1 MAAGR
6 SEAMRTREDCLALDR
21 DDPFADRRALF
32 ELPGGVIYL
41 DGNSLGPPP
50 TAALARLDRTAREE
64 WGEGLIR
71 SWTEAGWMDLPLTLG
86 RRLAPLIGAAPDEIL
101 SADTVT
107 TLIFKLAGALVL
119 RDGGAV
125 ACERGEFPTD
135 GHVLEGLSS
144 ISGARFERVAPDTRP
159 ADLPADVRVLV
170 KSAAHYKTAK
180 LADIK
185 GFEAEAKAR
194 GLSIIWDLSHAAG
207 LVDLNLK
214 RDGARFAVGCGY
226 KFLNGGPGAPAFIYV
241 DAGEIDTLEH
251 PVPGWL
257 GHARPFDFEDPYE
270 PGEGIV
276 RFRTSSPSI
285 LALSTLDA
293 ALSAYEGVDMAALH
307 AKAIALGDLLLERGD
322 ALGLASPSPGIGER
336 RGGHVC
342 LQHPEG
348 YAVVQALI
356 ARGVIGDFRDP
367 DLMRFGFNPL
377 YVSYTD
383 VYDAGAAL
391 AEVIETEEWN
401 RPAFIRR
408 KAVT

>member
-1 MAAGR
+1 
-6 SEAMRTREDCLALDR
+6 MRTREDCAALDR
-21 DDPFADRRALF
+21 DDPFPERRALF
-32 ELPGGVIYL
+32 DLPDGVIYL

-50 TAALARLDRTAREE
+50 KAALIRLDRTAREE
-64 WGEGLIR
+64 WGEGLIK
-71 SWTEAGWMDLPLTLG
+71 SWNEAGWMDLPLTIG
-86 RRLAPLIGAAPDEIL
+86 QRLSPLIGAPADEIL
-101 SADTVT
+101 CADTVT
-107 TLIFKLAGALVL
+107 TLIFKLAGALIL
-119 RDGGAV
+119 RDGGAL

-135 GHVLEGLSS
+135 GHVLEGLSRV
-144 ISGARFERVAPDTRP
+144 SGARFERVAPDTRP
-159 ADLPADVRVLV
+159 GDLPDDVTVLV
-170 KSAAHYKTAK
+170 KSAVHYKTAR

-185 GFEAEAKAR
+185 GLEAEAKAR
-194 GLSIIWDLSHAAG
+194 GLSIIWDLSHATG
-207 LVDLNLK
+207 LVDLDLAG
-214 RDGARFAVGCGY
+214 DGARFAVGCGY
-226 KFLNGGPGAPAFIYV
+226 KFLNGGPGAPAFIWV
-241 DAGEIDTLEH
+241 DGREIASLEH

-307 AKAIALGDLLLERGD
+307 AKAMALGDILLEHAA
-322 ALGLASPSPGIGER
+322 ALGLGSPSPGIGEP

-342 LQHPEG
+342 LQHGQG
-348 YAVVQALI
+348 YAIVQALI
-356 ARGVIGDFRDP
+356 ARGIIGDFRDP

-401 RPAFIRR
+401 RPAFTAR